1 MKRFVGLAA
10 IALAGCFSSGDGKV
24 GACAMSTDQMVEYA
38 LAAEHDA
45 TLKFEDEIRAEC
57 PARLVEY
64 IEGLLLTS

>member
-1 MKRFVGLAA
+1 MWVAA
-10 IALAGCFSSGDGKV
+10 IALFAGCGSSGAEGDGKF

-45 TLKFEDEIRAEC
+45 TLKFEDEIRTEC

-64 IEGLLLTS
+64 IEGLLTS